1 MSSVSPSEQQ
11 TLMLAALLCRQPL
24 AALQAVLQNGGAA
37 QAERGMSVYQANA
50 AVLAERTLSSTFP
63 VLAQLIGNESFDP
76 LARHFWRQ
84 HPPLRGDMGQWGEL
98 LAAFVD
104 AAPQLAD
111 EPYLGDVARIEWAL
125 HCAGGAPD
133 AVLDAASFSLLS
145 DDSSEPVSLAIS
157 PGAYTLASK
166 YPVASI
172 VNAHSGGATT
182 LGSAAELL
190 RSGVGEHALVWR
202 QGFKPRVRT
211 SSAAEHALVNG
222 LLQRLSLD
230 AALSLA
236 LAQDPAFDFNQ
247 WLGEAVQTGLVFCA
261 YRLSE

>member
-1 MSSVSPSEQQ
+1 MSNASPAEQQ
-11 TLMLAALLCRQPL
+11 TLMLAALLGRQPM
-24 AALQAVLQNGGAA
+24 AALQAVLQNGATA
-37 QAERGMSVYQANA
+37 RAKRGMAVYQANA

-63 VLAQLIGNESFDP
+63 VLAQLIGSESFEP

-84 HPPLRGDMGQWGEL
+84 HPPLQGDMGQWGEL

-104 AAPQLAD
+104 AASQLAD

-125 HCAGGAPD
+125 HSSGGAPD
-133 AVLDAASFSLLS
+133 AVLNAASFSLLS

-157 PGAYTLASK
+157 PGGYTLASR

-172 VNAHSGGATT
+172 VNAHAGGPTT

-190 RSGVGEHALVWR
+190 RRGVGEHTLVWR
-202 QGFKPRVRT
+202 QGFKPRVRF

-222 LLQRLSLD
+222 LLQCLSLD
-230 AALSLA
+230 AAISLA
-236 LAQDPAFDFNQ
+236 LAQNPAFDFNE
-247 WLGEAVQTGLVFCA
+247 WLGQAVQTGLVVCA